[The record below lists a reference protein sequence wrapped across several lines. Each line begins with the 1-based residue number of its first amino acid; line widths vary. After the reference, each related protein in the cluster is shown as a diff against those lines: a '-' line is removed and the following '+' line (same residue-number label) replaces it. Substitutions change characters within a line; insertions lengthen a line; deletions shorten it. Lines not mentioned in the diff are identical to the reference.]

1 MTWCCVIGWVALLL
15 RCVRACTPFCW
26 NRAHGRCSSWESRRT
41 SLLGHLLVCL
51 FASPPVRFDA
61 GVLVCSLASLCLQR
75 HGGERESVCEREG
88 KLGLLLA
95 VRLVV
100 RTKAWLAACLGGQ
113 VAGWP
118 ARCLLI
124 ACLPSA
130 VSHLLCA
137 SDTQKERD
145 RERERERE
153 TEIKREREREG
164 EGEGEGGRAAHGGNP
179 DVFEGLPCGRF
190 AG

>member
-1 MTWCCVIGWVALLL
+1 MIGWVALLL
-15 RCVRACTPFCW
+15 RCACL
-26 NRAHGRCSSWESRRT
+26 H
-41 SLLGHLLVCL
+41 SLLLDSGPWPLFMLGTPTNRERKRERERGRWGLRERQREAEGERERERERRNEAGVALSASLWLAAWLFAWPFACVFVCL
-51 FASPPVRFDA
+51 PSIRFDA

-88 KLGLLLA
+88 NLGLLLA

-130 VSHLLCA
+130 VSHLLYA
-137 SDTQKERD
+137 SETQKG
-145 RERERERE
+145 RERERR
-153 TEIKREREREG
+153 R
-164 EGEGEGGRAAHGGNP
+164 
-179 DVFEGLPCGRF
+179 
-190 AG
+190 